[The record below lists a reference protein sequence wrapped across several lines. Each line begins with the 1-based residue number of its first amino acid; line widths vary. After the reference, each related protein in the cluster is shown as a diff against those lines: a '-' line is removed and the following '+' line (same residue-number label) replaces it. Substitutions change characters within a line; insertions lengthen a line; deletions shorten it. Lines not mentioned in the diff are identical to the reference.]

1 MCSKCFVSKEQMAG
15 RAIGANIKGFTDTAK
30 RDPYLLQEPHP
41 INVGG
46 WLWLVAIVLVFGLVF
61 GKPIL
66 KMMGA

>member
-1 MCSKCFVSKEQMAG
+1 MCSKCYTNKEQMAG
-15 RAIGANIKGFTDTAK
+15 HAIGANIKGFTDTAK
-30 RDPYLLQEPHP
+30 RDPYLLHEAAP

-66 KMMGA
+66 KMLGV